1 MKQCQKS
8 FLRVGRN
15 MASEKSPECGGEVD
29 KEEAPEKRPSRDKL
43 VKTLLEGQC
52 GWVDRQKMKSE
63 L

>member
-1 MKQCQKS
+1 
-8 FLRVGRN
+8 